1 MERILMKLETLKAD
15 TSNALDTLFRKK
27 VQLEEEVKENEAQI
41 QYQRGVIAALTEAQ
55 KVTIEIEKGEAIET
69 APLPRFS
76 DNSGEKAKIPEVKV

>member
-55 KVTIEIEKGEAIET
+55 KVTIEIEKGEAIE
-69 APLPRFS
+69 AASLPTFS
-76 DNSGEKAKIPEVKV
+76 SDCGEKVTV

>member
-1 MERILMKLETLKAD
+1 MERILMKLATLKAD
-15 TSNALDTLFRKK
+15 TSNTLDTLFRRK

-55 KVTIEIEKGEAIET
+55 KVAVEIEKGKAIEA

-76 DNSGEKAKIPEVKV
+76 DNSGEKIKIPEVKV